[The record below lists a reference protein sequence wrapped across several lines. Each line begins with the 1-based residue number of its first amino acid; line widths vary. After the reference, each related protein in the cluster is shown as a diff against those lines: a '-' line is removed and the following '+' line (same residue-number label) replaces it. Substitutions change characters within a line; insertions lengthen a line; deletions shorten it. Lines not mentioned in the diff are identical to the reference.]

1 MDARDPGYS
10 PLSFSVHWERP
21 WEEGP
26 ERKTPRERLRAL
38 TPALSHSTGRLVHQ
52 SEGSSGLGARF
63 PLQNFIKAAFIYP
76 SFVTPVLIPCQ
87 NNKTVTDPIC
97 KALSYLEKLY
107 TPLTRP
113 PLLLGGP
120 WLLQLRPAAAPEGA
134 GRAWF
139 GRPGFLPSGS
149 LLGAGPPVT
158 DRGAVPHPAQG
169 VCGPASCSR
178 RLGDCNLSLTFR
190 TACFKVNFQSK
201 PRCSQHFV
209 TKTNRAGGGG

>member
-1 MDARDPGYS
+1 MTEP
-10 PLSFSVHWERP
+10 
-21 WEEGP
+21 
-26 ERKTPRERLRAL
+26 
-38 TPALSHSTGRLVHQ
+38 
-52 SEGSSGLGARF
+52 
-63 PLQNFIKAAFIYP
+63 IY
-76 SFVTPVLIPCQ
+76 
-87 NNKTVTDPIC
+87 

-120 WLLQLRPAAAPEGA
+120 WLLQLRPAAAPEGE
-134 GRAWF
+134 GRAWS
-139 GRPGFLPSGS
+139 GRRGFLPSGS

-178 RLGDCNLSLTFR
+178 QLGDCNLSLTFR
-190 TACFKVNFQSK
+190 TACFKVNFQSQ

-209 TKTNRAGGGG
+209 TKTNRAGGGGGGERIENEGINTGHMDSLQEGLCPLRFPEGLFYKN